1 MKLPNLISKV
11 LAKAAPMSASEKEEI
26 DHKMNLWFEEKQ
38 AEAKKKQGESPE
50 TLSITD
56 KALLFLDEWY
66 LRALFAMAYIWLV
79 RVVQDWMNPADNDE
93 PFEEEVR

>member
-26 DHKMNLWFEEKQ
+26 DHKMNLWFEQKLEETKAKQ
-38 AEAKKKQGESPE
+38 TAGTE
-50 TLSITD
+50 LNLMD
-56 KALLFLDEWY
+56 KGLLLLDEWY

-79 RVVQDWMNPADNDE
+79 RVVQDWMNPADGDE
-93 PFEEEVR
+93 PFEGEDR